1 MNFCFNNRITNSTIY
16 LLIYVGAFASKTP
29 SKGLGKSSKETLFA
43 QMSVLQNGQFAP
55 NSSF

>member
-1 MNFCFNNRITNSTIY
+1 MNFCFNNRITNATIY

-43 QMSVLQNGQFAP
+43 QMSVLQNR
-55 NSSF
+55 